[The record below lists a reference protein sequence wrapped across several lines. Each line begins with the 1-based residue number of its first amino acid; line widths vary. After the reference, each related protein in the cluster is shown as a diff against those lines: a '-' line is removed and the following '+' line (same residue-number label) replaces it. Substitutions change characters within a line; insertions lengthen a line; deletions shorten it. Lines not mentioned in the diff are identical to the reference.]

1 MVRQGHYCDSFSFSD
16 RSDESWTRLGSE
28 RDTESESAR
37 YSGMREYLTRNG
49 RSPRGGENGT
59 PASEGSTYEDPK
71 KGERDQS
78 MLKKAR
84 KANRSQK
91 QYDNKRKVDDQSSCT
106 AHSWHARRELD
117 GRASP
122 KTQRVQQAQDEGWTE
137 EEWKQWR
144 EDWYQHEWEMANHQ
158 RQMGED
164 THVTVWKDCRDETW
178 QAYNSTHAVVTN
190 EECKAMFDPPDQ
202 PNEKKTNIEK
212 LQAAGAAVVHEDS
225 PEQPHTVSD
234 LGTIPLEEFAGSL
247 AKHTYGLAGNS
258 CKTCKGEITLASG
271 FACFKQTVRNGK
283 YEFEMIVDDDA
294 ALSKVKGLPFKNL
307 SSAKGWLGPDDG
319 EVTIAHVCV
328 HCAERLAHAPEAFSE
343 GQIDVESPLFHNYP
357 RIHHCAATE
366 GGGWCLNRKWKR
378 AAARSI
384 GPPSNTE
391 RSKNIRHIV
400 EGIVRKAER
409 GGGSTRS
416 VDEMMKQFSE
426 EDQKRIAKGSDW
438 VAQITPNTGQDQ
450 GCCIMYAHNCDM
462 EMIRK
467 LQGHVPESTLK
478 TIKEQA
484 LVAPIRSCHWWL
496 TVGHQFLEN
505 RVHDW
510 GVTVEAGVAKW
521 LCPICGDTYCPF
533 TDLRNRVLTLA
544 NMQGLEDSKM
554 PACVI
559 ARLGDFDLNQ
569 KIDYNGWPNINIQ
582 VFIDTLKKG
591 VLLQELEG
599 RRVCGTTAI
608 LDAVGRL
615 HEKAHT
621 FHKNHF
627 QDKIVMFKA
636 CDFRMNH
643 KAPDRSGRI
652 ALCED
657 RRLSL
662 QHVGQDVPALF
673 LDMDEIKPLDR
684 SELIDILI
692 TLSTFYDLSPEGT
705 KTKAQKPIFHM
716 LEKEGGKRREQ
727 VTKSMDAVGLA
738 RSSTEPSG

>member
-1 MVRQGHYCDSFSFSD
+1 
-16 RSDESWTRLGSE
+16 
-28 RDTESESAR
+28 
-37 YSGMREYLTRNG
+37 
-49 RSPRGGENGT
+49 
-59 PASEGSTYEDPK
+59 
-71 KGERDQS
+71 
-78 MLKKAR
+78 MLKKTR
-84 KANRSQK
+84 KAYRSQK
-91 QYDNKRKVDDQSSCT
+91 QYDNKRKADDQSSST
-106 AHSWHARRELD
+106 ANSWQARRELD

-122 KTQRVQQAQDEGWTE
+122 KTQRVAQDEGWTE
-137 EEWKQWR
+137 EEWKQWKA
-144 EDWYQHEWEMANHQ
+144 DYSQHEWEMANHQ
-158 RQMGED
+158 KQMGED
-164 THVTVWKDCRDETW
+164 THVTVWKDNRDMTW
-178 QAYNSTHAVVTN
+178 QAYYSTHAVVTN
-190 EECKAMFDPPDQ
+190 EECKATFDPPDQ
-202 PNEKKTNIEK
+202 LNEKKTNIEK
-212 LQAAGAAVVHEDS
+212 LQAAGAGVVHEDS
-225 PEQPHTVSD
+225 LEQPHTVSD
-234 LGTIPLEEFAGSL
+234 LGRLPLEDFTGSI
-247 AKHTYGLAGNS
+247 AKHTYGLAGNI

-271 FACFKQTVRNGK
+271 FACFKQTVRKGK
-283 YEFEMIVDDDA
+283 HGFEMIVDDDA

-307 SSAKGWLGPDDG
+307 SSAKGWLGPDDD

-328 HCAERLAHAPEAFSE
+328 HCAERLAHAPEAFSD
-343 GQIDVESPLFHNYP
+343 GQVDVESSLFNHYP
-357 RIHHCAATE
+357 RIHHCAAE
-366 GGGWCLNRKWKR
+366 GGGWCLNKKWKR
-378 AAARSI
+378 AAARSL

-391 RSKNIRHIV
+391 RSKNIRHII
-400 EGIVRKAER
+400 EGIVRKAK
-409 GGGSTRS
+409 GTKS

-496 TVGHQFLEN
+496 TVGHQFLET

-510 GVTVEAGVAKW
+510 GVTVDAGVAKW
-521 LCPICGDTYCPF
+521 LCPICGDTYCPV
-533 TDLRNRVLTLA
+533 TDLRNRVLTIA
-544 NMQGLEDSKM
+544 NMLGLEDSKM
-554 PACVI
+554 PSCVI
-559 ARLGDFDLNQ
+559 ARLGDFELNQ
-569 KIDYNGWPNINIQ
+569 KIEYKEWPNINIQ

-599 RRVCGTTAI
+599 RPVSGTTAI

-662 QHVGQDVPALF
+662 QDVGQDVPALF

-684 SELIDILI
+684 SELIDILV
-692 TLSTFYDLSPEGT
+692 TLSTFYDLSPAGT
-705 KTKAQKPIFHM
+705 KTKAQKPIFNM
-716 LEKEGGKRREQ
+716 LEQEGGKRRAQ
-727 VTKSMDAVGLA
+727 VTSSMDAVGLA
-738 RSSTEPSG
+738 RSSTSV